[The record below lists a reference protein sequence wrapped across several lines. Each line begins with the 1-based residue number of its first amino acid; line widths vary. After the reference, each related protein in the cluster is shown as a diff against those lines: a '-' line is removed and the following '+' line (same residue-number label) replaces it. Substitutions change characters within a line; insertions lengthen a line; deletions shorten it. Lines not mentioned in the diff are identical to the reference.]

1 LNFSKLESSV
11 FKNLKNGE
19 IRIHN
24 DNKKLIGLYSY
35 NILDN
40 PRYQTRFMY
49 FPAFLEG
56 REYLINDRQHPT
68 STKQSDLVKAWFNR
82 FYISEKAFKEM
93 YM

>member
-1 LNFSKLESSV
+1 
-11 FKNLKNGE
+11 
-19 IRIHN
+19 
-24 DNKKLIGLYSY
+24 
-35 NILDN
+35 
-40 PRYQTRFMY
+40 MY

-82 FYISEKAFKEM
+82 FYIEEKAFKEI